1 MLASEHWG
9 IAPDIAVLGK
19 GLGAGYAPIAA
30 AVASDDIIETIKRGS
45 GVIMSGHT
53 YSANPYCARAALE
66 VLRYVKKHELLRQ
79 SEEKGV
85 MLKRKLEEIKERSG
99 VIGDV
104 RGKGLLIGVEFVKD
118 KTTKDIFSKKQGFT
132 EKIIKAAKK
141 RGLLIYPAKPGIDS
155 GEGDAVIIAPP
166 FTISYAE
173 LDELSDLF
181 SQAAEE
187 VEKMMKKD

>member
-1 MLASEHWG
+1 MG

-85 MLKRKLEEIKERSG
+85 MLKRKLEEIKDRSG

-118 KTTKDIFSKKQGFT
+118 KTTKDVFSKKQAFT
-132 EKIIKAAKK
+132 EKIIKAAKNGACLFTLQSPVLTAEK
-141 RGLLIYPAKPGIDS
+141 ETPSLSPRHSRFHMRSWMSCQIYFPSP
-155 GEGDAVIIAPP
+155 
-166 FTISYAE
+166 
-173 LDELSDLF
+173 
-181 SQAAEE
+181 Q
-187 VEKMMKKD
+187 KKLKK

>member
-1 MLASEHWG
+1 MYRSELQGEFVKAAAAELETAVQRVGSSFIAGFVAEPIVGAAGAHHPPADYYEALEDVCRRHGILFIADEVMTGLGRTGRMLASEHWR

-30 AVASDDIIETIKRGS
+30 AVASDDIVETIKRGS

-66 VLRYVKKHELLRQ
+66 VLRYVKKYELLRQ

-104 RGKGLLIGVEFVKD
+104 RGKAPD
-118 KTTKDIFSKKQGFT
+118 
-132 EKIIKAAKK
+132 
-141 RGLLIYPAKPGIDS
+141 RG
-155 GEGDAVIIAPP
+155 
-166 FTISYAE
+166 
-173 LDELSDLF
+173 
-181 SQAAEE
+181 
-187 VEKMMKKD
+187 